1 LPKVINQVLYWK
13 GIMLRAQGQCIG
25 TSVLKMQAK
34 KGGLAHNLIIII
46 ITQRFYRQLI
56 TSLKVIANFFGMS
69 NLMEDD
75 VMSGATDSVEK

>member
-1 LPKVINQVLYWK
+1 MICMQ
-13 GIMLRAQGQCIG
+13 ICLRKEDCPFKIPI
-25 TSVLKMQAK
+25 V
-34 KGGLAHNLIIII
+34 II

-56 TSLKVIANFFGMS
+56 SSLKVIANFFNVS